1 MFEFVSV
8 AALMAGVVV
17 VSFAFG
23 RKVSTHMSG
32 RRDARLKSHIDW
44 MRPTPRRRS
53 RLI

>member
-1 MFEFVSV
+1 MIEIVSI
-8 AALMAGVVV
+8 AALMAGIVVV
-17 VSFAFG
+17 GFALG
-23 RKVSTHMSG
+23 RKVSFHMSG